1 MFLKHVPNIKM
12 SSKYTITSLMQ
23 IKSPSI
29 LFIILWKVAGALE
42 NPKYITVA
50 SKKPRFVINTVFYS
64 SSSLIQTLLYL
75 HLKSILVKIEA
86 LLSDSIKSAILGIG

>member
-1 MFLKHVPNIKM
+1 
-12 SSKYTITSLMQ
+12 MQ

-29 LFIILWKVAGALE
+29 SFIILWKVAGALE

-50 SKKPRFVINTVFYS
+50 SKKPCLVINAVFHS
-64 SSSLIQTLLYL
+64 FSSLMQTLLYL
-75 HLKSILVKIEA
+75 YLKSILVKIEA

>member
-1 MFLKHVPNIKM
+1 
-12 SSKYTITSLMQ
+12 MQ

-29 LFIILWKVAGALE
+29 LFIILWNVASALE

-50 SKKPRFVINTVFYS
+50 SKRSRLVINAIFYS
-64 SSSLIQTLLYL
+64 FLSLMQTLLYP

>member
-1 MFLKHVPNIKM
+1 
-12 SSKYTITSLMQ
+12 MQ

-29 LFIILWKVAGALE
+29 LFIILWNVTGTLE

-50 SKKPRFVINTVFYS
+50 SKRSCLVINAVFHLF
-64 SSSLIQTLLYL
+64 SSLIQTLLYL

-86 LLSDSIKSAILGIG
+86 LLSDLIKSAILGIG

>member
-1 MFLKHVPNIKM
+1 
-12 SSKYTITSLMQ
+12 MQ

-29 LFIILWKVAGALE
+29 LFIILWNVTGALE

-50 SKKPRFVINTVFYS
+50 SKRPHLVINAIFHS
-64 SSSLIQTLLYL
+64 FPSLMQTLLYS

-86 LLSDSIKSAILGIG
+86 LLSDSIKLAILEIG